1 MFNLKV
7 RFYKYFIYFFLLP
20 NHPMHMIKFFVLYLS
35 WPLFLYVYFFYV
47 CICFGHIVCVFAH
60 TKIRQPPIYYSRSMT
75 ICLCLFVWEKEINV
89 VAADVR
95 GQLSL
100 FSVVVLDL
108 VHHFVFVFVYLSV
121 TICFCVRNSSCSGQ
135 CLWVVV
141 IVLCR
146 CPWFR
151 ASFCLC
157 LCIKIV
163 AAADVCGQ
171 LSFPL
176 ESRRR
181 GGEMIHTVI
190 EQ

>member
-1 MFNLKV
+1 MANFSLTSEYIDINSQLQPRNNWNVSNL
-7 RFYKYFIYFFLLP
+7 LLS
-20 NHPMHMIKFFVLYLS
+20 NKCLIWRLDFTSILYTFS
-35 WPLFLYVYFFYV
+35 CSPITQCTWSNSLFCICLGLCLYMCIFFYV

-121 TICFCVRNSSCSGQ
+121 TICFCVRN
-135 CLWVVV
+135 
-141 IVLCR
+141 
-146 CPWFR
+146 
-151 ASFCLC
+151 
-157 LCIKIV
+157 
-163 AAADVCGQ
+163 
-171 LSFPL
+171 
-176 ESRRR
+176 
-181 GGEMIHTVI
+181 
-190 EQ
+190 